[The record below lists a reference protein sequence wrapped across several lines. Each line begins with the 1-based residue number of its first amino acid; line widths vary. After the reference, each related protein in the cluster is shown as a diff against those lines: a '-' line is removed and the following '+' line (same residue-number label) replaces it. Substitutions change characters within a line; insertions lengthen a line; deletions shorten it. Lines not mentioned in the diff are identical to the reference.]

1 MKPAEQLAENH
12 IRISQSLF
20 NEGTRAV
27 ENQDYKRSIKRLA
40 SCIIVIFAAAAA
52 WILYTGGSLIFLLG
66 EAVFLGALLFWLT
79 VMLPNTKRRSKYK
92 AMTHNSEEV
101 PERIIIFYPKH
112 LSVRANDGNETFISY
127 DNIKSWQ
134 ETKHLYILNCGNNT
148 SVLLDKQGFV
158 SGDFHTIKSLL

>member
-20 NEGTRAV
+20 NEGMRAV
-27 ENQDYKRSIKRLA
+27 ENQDYKKSIKRLA
-40 SCIIVIFAAAAA
+40 ACLIIIFAAVAA
-52 WILYTGGSLIFLLG
+52 WLLYTGGSLIFLLG

-92 AMTHNSEEV
+92 AMTRNSEDV

-112 LSVRANDGNETFISY
+112 LSVRANDGKETSISY

-148 SVLLDKQGFV
+148 SVLLDKQGFF